1 MANASSFSGQL
12 TFLQKGRTK
21 DKSQDK
27 EIATCERQVAPIG
40 LILWSMQSGSMRA
53 EKRMPQKGGG
63 KGSKGHEKRM
73 KSGWDCGKCCCCCN
87 RILLCVDS
95 MGLRPAVAYF
105 PWTGVVRG
113 PKGPCPLP
121 PASCIAVLIKSIRP
135 LRTANRMSR
144 RTPQPFCR
152 CVCVCVCL

>member
-87 RILLCVDS
+87 RVLLCVDS
-95 MGLRPAVAYF
+95 MGLRPAVVSIWNWKVKYKKNVYYKILKWTTAKRLF
-105 PWTGVVRG
+105 LLRPWLKITNICQHLFGHSG
-113 PKGPCPLP
+113 
-121 PASCIAVLIKSIRP
+121 
-135 LRTANRMSR
+135 
-144 RTPQPFCR
+144 F
-152 CVCVCVCL
+152 